1 MGGKGFVM
9 IAGDTRLS
17 KGYSILNRKGSKV
30 HKLTNNCYLAT
41 SGMYADFC
49 CLKKKLDI
57 RVT

>member
-1 MGGKGFVM
+1 M